1 VELYPVFDSNEK
13 IVLVN
18 GCALRFISSLI
29 RRSGQFLFFQSHS
42 CPPPTEAIWLGSP
55 SAAGLICAVHKQLLP
70 VLICFSAT
78 GLPSP
83 VSCSPCCRK
92 RCTPLILF
100 STSDS
105 CSVTESQGAAWFCL
119 PPGQS
124 LSFSLC
130 FVPYAFP
137 CSISFDRRRLCL
149 WCHVLPPVDLVL
161 SAAGY
166 VFVQPLLK
174 TKVAIWK
181 VHFLIKIYGKTHV

>member
-13 IVLVN
+13 IVLVH

-92 RCTPLILF
+92 RCPPIDFVLHLRFLF
-100 STSDS
+100 SHR
-105 CSVTESQGAAWFCL
+105 E
-119 PPGQS
+119 PG
-124 LSFSLC
+124 C
-130 FVPYAFP
+130 
-137 CSISFDRRRLCL
+137 CM
-149 WCHVLPPVDLVL
+149 VL
-161 SAAGY
+161 SAAGSKPEFLSLFRA
-166 VFVQPLLK
+166 VCISLLDFVRSPPPMSLVPCFAACGFSSQCCWLCVR
-174 TKVAIWK
+174 TAAS
-181 VHFLIKIYGKTHV
+181 